1 MAVRFLGVIGHQGF
15 ELGLGSLVV
24 EKRRAGGAE
33 EAGPTSSTRSC
44 RRPEPPRREDAV
56 VRCRKAEV
64 SPRFGRSVSA
74 HETAHRASAISLT
87 ANIRERGPIQ
97 SASRRSRGG
106 YHRPSRRRLIVMFL
120 DLANS
125 TRLAEEMGELRAHDL
140 PRTVAWSRRRPRGRA
155 NSEADQ
161 DDSGRSGAARFPW
174 IVEWPY
180 VPPVMATGP
189 TPSNS

>member
-1 MAVRFLGVIGHQGF
+1 MHTLGIAGDFL
-15 ELGLGSLVV
+15 
-24 EKRRAGGAE
+24 
-33 EAGPTSSTRSC
+33 PSC
-44 RRPEPPRREDAV
+44 AD
-56 VRCRKAEV
+56 
-64 SPRFGRSVSA
+64 GRSDARPRPSMCVSFERFILRKSISPLPWRGRLPVKGVPRCFHNEFSATRRSSRWAPTRDAASLSPA
-74 HETAHRASAISLT
+74 HETAHRDSAISLT
-87 ANIRERGPIQ
+87 AKYSGVRTDP

-161 DDSGRSGAARFPW
+161 DDFGRSGAARFPW
-174 IVEWPY
+174 IVE
-180 VPPVMATGP
+180 
-189 TPSNS
+189 

>member
-1 MAVRFLGVIGHQGF
+1 MSLTTGGESPPGEKIEADRARFRPFGPNAMAVRFLGVIGHQGF

-97 SASRRSRGG
+97 
-106 YHRPSRRRLIVMFL
+106 
-120 DLANS
+120 
-125 TRLAEEMGELRAHDL
+125 
-140 PRTVAWSRRRPRGRA
+140 
-155 NSEADQ
+155 
-161 DDSGRSGAARFPW
+161 
-174 IVEWPY
+174 
-180 VPPVMATGP
+180 
-189 TPSNS
+189 